1 MTTTEIG
8 IATESQGSTGEYLV
22 ADLRALLERV
32 ERSETR
38 IARLGSQLEERVD
51 GEAKSRL
58 ADAHLAILQAVSI
71 LEESRTKS
79 DGA

>member
-1 MTTTEIG
+1 MSTTEIG
-8 IATESQGSTGEYLV
+8 IATGSRGSTGEYLV

-38 IARLGSQLEERVD
+38 VARLGTEWGERVH

-58 ADAHLAILQAVSI
+58 ADAHLAILQAISVFQ
-71 LEESRTKS
+71 ESRAKVHS
-79 DGA
+79 V